1 MSEPP
6 PSLELLA
13 AFRLHY
19 QRYNQAVNEV
29 VTNPTDEVVLLRL
42 SDDLAEYAALV
53 EEHRLIFPAE
63 ELETLQTNLVV
74 IDPNFLQFAHEHRS
88 TTGIGRFLN
97 VSRGVVQAALLRQG
111 LVEPGMA
118 PFEDPLSENAELPE
132 APLGLEDDILDPDYA
147 VPQVLPADVA
157 DAAPPPP
164 PSTGDLS
171 TIADWELDSLLLRLR
186 THFRR
191 AGISILDGMLRRLG
205 HRVQRD
211 RIRES
216 LCCIDPVHRVFQRI
230 RIRRRQYYVAGPN
243 SLWHHDGQHESRSI
257 HNVRI
262 ERLWVDVTA
271 QVGATWSENFTTL
284 ELHHGLDINNVN
296 HIWLLHHLFLPTIN
310 DQLTFFAQSWNEHQ
324 IQIRNGPNRSPVD
337 MFYFDTLVHGAR
349 GHALVDDLSE
359 EELEVYGVDWEGLH
373 DDTLLHSQ
381 RENNVAEMG
390 WTSWLGRIGPPEHLN
405 EVPVESPEGP
415 LHLDQVAALEAV
427 IGQWRGLAANSDIIH
442 LWSIALAFCCTL
454 NNTAF

>member
-1 MSEPP
+1 
-6 PSLELLA
+6 
-13 AFRLHY
+13 
-19 QRYNQAVNEV
+19 YNQAVNEA

-53 EEHRLIFPAE
+53 EEHRLIFPAA

-97 VSRGVVQAALLRQG
+97 VSRGVIWAALLRQG
-111 LVEPGMA
+111 L
-118 PFEDPLSENAELPE
+118 EDPLSENTELPE
-132 APLGLEDDILDPDYA
+132 APLGLEDVILDPDYA
-147 VPQVLPADVA
+147 VPQVLPADVT

-164 PSTGDLS
+164 PLTGDLS
-171 TIADWELDSLLLRLR
+171 MIADWELDSLLLRLR
-186 THFRR
+186 THFNR
-191 AGISILDGMLRRLG
+191 AGISMLDRMLRRLG

-216 LCCIDPVHRVFQRI
+216 LCRIDPVHRVFQRI
-230 RIRRRQYYVAGPN
+230 RIHRRQYYVAGPN
-243 SLWHHDGQHESRSI
+243 SLWHHDRQHGRIIII
-257 HNVRI
+257 HSVRI
-262 ERLWVDVTA
+262 KRLWVDVTA
-271 QVGATWSENFTTL
+271 QVGATWSENFTML
-284 ELHHGLDINNVN
+284 ELHRGLDINNVN
-296 HIWLLHHLFLPTIN
+296 HIWLLHYLFLPTIN
-310 DQLTFFAQSWNEHQ
+310 DQLTFFAQLWNEHR
-324 IQIRNGPNRSPVD
+324 IQIRNGPNRSPAD
-337 MFYFDTLVHGAR
+337 MFHFDTLVR

-373 DDTLLHSQ
+373 HNTLLHSQ
-381 RENNVAEMG
+381 RENNTAEMG
-390 WTSWLGRIGPPEHLN
+390 WTSWLVCVGPPEHLN

-427 IGQWRGLAANSDIIH
+427 VGQWRGLAANLNIIH
-442 LWSIALAFCCTL
+442 LWSIAFAFCRTL